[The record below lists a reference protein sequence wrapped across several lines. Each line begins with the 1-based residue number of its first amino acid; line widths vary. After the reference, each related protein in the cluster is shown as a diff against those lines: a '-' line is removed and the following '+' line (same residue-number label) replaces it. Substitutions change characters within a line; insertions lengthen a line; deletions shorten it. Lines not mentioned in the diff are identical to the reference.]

1 LKNISTKKLNYLF
14 LCSFFSLSLLTASC
28 VSNAPPPPEE
38 DPLYQALN
46 SESPGAIPGRPPAPA
61 GFLSQDPL
69 KSPADS
75 ANIASAPSPFP
86 PASFTSPTIPG
97 MNFAPTSE
105 PTSAPANA
113 PSFAAPTQ
121 AMPDIMAPEVPSS
134 ANQNAP
140 IAPTFAA
147 PSYPNPYANVAPTA
161 PNIAENPA
169 MQQPIFIPQEPAPQA
184 EPEPDFD
191 FSNAS
196 CNIDEDGINEIIVEV
211 KKRKNN
217 VIKTLP
223 NCLKLNR
230 SLMMRAAIIDPSE
243 FEYASDILK
252 EDESF
257 VHRMIE
263 INPEILKFAAQSLRR
278 DHDFM
283 EQATYLNRNALQ
295 YADPKLLDN
304 KIFIRNMIKIDAQN
318 YMFASDRLKENT
330 EFATTAFA
338 DNGMLLKYAPDSIKN
353 DKKIVTIAVKS
364 NADALQYAGDKLKA
378 DETLKKLAIK
388 KSSLNEEELKKF
400 LKENYLNDSD
410 KKNVGIIIDN
420 RMKFFA
426 DNKIIDRNY
435 VTKWQRNYDPKV
447 DILRLIP
454 ADSRNFPISWKD
466 DFKKFP
472 ILIDKIEKFL
482 LSHQVDQTTIDNLST
497 VYFWK
502 VKKKPQTVVFR
513 LYLLRDSKDFE
524 LGPKFGNVTS
534 LTAIAQKNGEV
545 WSLSIV
551 EVIFDS
557 NMKLDLAYENGHK
570 QYVLWDLYQVDDK
583 DKNPK
588 LIFKVEDKF
597 NEYFEIF
604 EEQNN
609 GKYRMIQRVDSLKD
623 AMKEDEKPAKSYN
636 GDDNF

>member
-1 LKNISTKKLNYLF
+1 MKNISTKKFSYLS
-14 LCSFFSLSLLTASC
+14 LCLFFSLSFLVVSC
-28 VSNAPPPPEE
+28 ATNAPPPPEE

-46 SESPGAIPGRPPAPA
+46 SESPGAMPGRPPAPN
-61 GFLSQDPL
+61 GFLSQDPTS
-69 KSPADS
+69 SPANS
-75 ANIASAPSPFP
+75 ASIAAISSPFP
-86 PASFTSPTIPG
+86 QTSPASPSIPG
-97 MNFAPTSE
+97 MNFAPNAL
-105 PTSAPANA
+105 PYNA

-121 AMPDIMAPEVPSS
+121 TMPDI
-134 ANQNAP
+134 
-140 IAPTFAA
+140 IAPAPTSTNQATADNQAVPINTA
-147 PSYPNPYANVAPTA
+147 PSYPDPYANVAPTA
-161 PNIAENPA
+161 PNNGENTA
-169 MQQPIFIPQEPAPQA
+169 ITRPIFIPQAPAPQE

-191 FSNAS
+191 FSNAR
-196 CNIDEDGINEIIVEV
+196 CDIDEDGINEIMVEV

-223 NCLKLNR
+223 ACLKLNR
-230 SLMMRAAIIDPSE
+230 SLMIRAAITDPSE

-263 INPEILKFAAQSLRR
+263 INPEVLKFAAASLRR
-278 DHDFM
+278 NADFM
-283 EQATYLNRNALQ
+283 EQATYLNRDALK

-304 KIFIRNMIKIDAQN
+304 KIFMRSIIKIDPQN
-318 YMFASDRLKENT
+318 YMFASDRLKEIA
-330 EFATTAFA
+330 EFATIAFT

-353 DKKIVTIAVKS
+353 DKKLVTIAVKS
-364 NADALQYAGDKLKA
+364 NADALQYASDKLKE
-378 DETLKKLAIK
+378 DKVLKELASKKTSIK
-388 KSSLNEEELKKF
+388 EDELKKF
-400 LKENYLNDSD
+400 LNENYLNDSD

-426 DNKIIDRNY
+426 NNKIVDRNY

-454 ADSRNFPISWKD
+454 ADSRNFPVSWKD

-472 ILIDKIEKFL
+472 ILIERIERFL
-482 LSHQVDQTTIDNLST
+482 LSHQVDQNTIDNLST

-534 LTAIAQKNGEV
+534 LTAVAQKHGEV
-545 WSLSIV
+545 WNLSIV

-570 QYVLWDLYQVDDK
+570 QYVLWDLYQTDDK

-597 NEYFEIF
+597 KEYFEIF

-609 GKYRMIQRVDSLKD
+609 GKYRMVHQIDSLKD
-623 AMKEDEKPAKSYN
+623 AMTEDEKPAKSYN
-636 GDDNF
+636 GDEEF